1 MIFRNVTYSILDA
14 VQDSPVILV
23 NGARQTG
30 KSTLVN
36 WIAENKYPAKYFSL
50 DDVTVFNAVHA
61 DPVSFL
67 SNFEEPVIIDEVQKI
82 PEIFNSIKYL
92 VDKKRK
98 NGRFILT
105 GSANVLMLPRLSE
118 SLAGRMEII
127 SLMPF
132 SQGELAQ
139 LKENFIDIIFSDGK
153 LKTGNPNTERELVKK
168 ILIGGYPEA
177 NTRTLP
183 ERRKAWFG
191 SYLTTILQRDVRDIS
206 NVEGLT
212 ALPRLLSL
220 LAGRT
225 GSLLN
230 FAELSRTSSIPQTT
244 LKRYVALLEMTFQ
257 IYFLP
262 AWFSNFD
269 KRLVKAPK
277 LYLGDTGLLSSLIGI
292 DEDRLIS
299 DKNLFGH
306 IFENFVVSELLK
318 QINWSKTKPGIF
330 HFRNASGYE
339 VDVVME
345 NAKGSLV
352 GIEIK
357 AAGKLTENDFKGL
370 KILEEN
376 SKQKFIKGIIIY
388 LGKEIIPFGKKMSAV
403 PVNCIWDNGEKNG

>member
-1 MIFRNVTYSILDA
+1 MIFRNITYSILDA
-14 VQDSPVILV
+14 VHDSPVILI

-50 DDVTVFNAVHA
+50 DDVIVFNAIHA

-98 NGRFILT
+98 NGKFILT

-127 SLMPF
+127 NLMPF
-132 SQGELAQ
+132 SQGELVQ
-139 LKENFIDIIFSDGK
+139 LKENFIDIIFNDGK
-153 LKTGNPNTERELVKK
+153 LKTGNPNTDRELVKK

-177 NTRTLP
+177 NIRTSP

-206 NVEGLT
+206 NVEGLI

-230 FAELSRTSSIPQTT
+230 FAELSRTSSVPQTT

-277 LYLGDTGLLSSLIGI
+277 FYLGDTGLLSSLIGI
-292 DEDRLIS
+292 DEDRLTA

-318 QINWSKTKPGIF
+318 QINWSKTNPGIF

-339 VDVVME
+339 VDVILE
-345 NAKGSLV
+345 NARGSLV
-352 GIEIK
+352 GVEIK

-376 SKQKFIKGIIIY
+376 TKQKFIKGIIIY